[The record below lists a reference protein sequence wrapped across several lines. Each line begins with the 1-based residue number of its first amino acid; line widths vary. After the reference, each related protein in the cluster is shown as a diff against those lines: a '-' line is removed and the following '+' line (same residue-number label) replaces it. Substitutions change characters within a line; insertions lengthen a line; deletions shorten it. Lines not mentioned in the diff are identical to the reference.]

1 VLAAG
6 ALADEANAELEAIA
20 LLAMLIDAEAMDV
33 DGLLTV
39 LLLLLLCVEVAE
51 PVSTIADEVNR
62 K

>member
-1 VLAAG
+1 MLAAG
-6 ALADEANAELEAIA
+6 ALADEDNAELEAIA